1 MYADIF
7 LKDYAK
13 NMVFKQ
19 QNSGSS
25 MSQMELLR
33 TKGIRLCGILQSS
46 VISRLKLDNQIVF
59 IDKNKSVKMIDI
71 NIPGDI
77 GVN

>member
-46 VISRLKLDNQIVF
+46 VISRLKLDDQIVF